1 MSVSSVKPMTRRT
14 THKADETRELILTA
28 AEQRFSAKGF
38 YPTRLEDIAEDVG
51 ISRTA
56 VIYHFQDKE
65 TLYNA
70 VLGKRFSELNQCI
83 DDALKIPASL
93 PERVE
98 AALEAWMNYTM
109 QHPSLIRLF
118 MREVASSE
126 DGLRPEVAVHVGPMF
141 AGLNAALAQG
151 QCNNTFRAIEP
162 VQFWS
167 ILAGAFMFFI
177 MDAPLLVQSEIS
189 AAEHAA
195 RLQNYKNELQR
206 IARHML
212 GVGDSE
218 NE

>member
-14 THKADETRELILTA
+14 THKADETRELILSA

-65 TLYNA
+65 TLYNE
-70 VLGKRFSELNQCI
+70 VVGKRFSELGQCI
-83 DDALKIPASL
+83 DHALQLPGSL

-98 AALEAWMNYTM
+98 AALEAWMNYAQ

-126 DGLRPEVAVHVGPMF
+126 DGLRPEVAVHVAPMF
-141 AGLNAALAQG
+141 AGLNAALAEG
-151 QCNNTFRAIEP
+151 QRDKTFRAIEP

-167 ILAGAFMFFI
+167 ILAGAFMFFV
-177 MDAPLLVQSEIS
+177 MDAPLLLQSEVS
-189 AAEHAA
+189 AALHAT
-195 RLQNYKNELQR
+195 RLHYYKIVLNR

-212 GVGDSE
+212 GVGDE
-218 NE
+218 